1 MILPNETFCLGH
13 EINLTE
19 GENRLPFQ
27 GKTVVLQKQDG
38 HVNLFASRLPEP
50 WAIARVN
57 RVLWLFRVGSTPS
70 VPKLDFQDISGH
82 VEYEY
87 ESEFKY
93 VMENLYDLN
102 HVAGTHARTLFAKE
116 SNIKN
121 FETDGKTCRFD
132 FRTVT
137 DLDRVA
143 TIPLWRKVLGRILRG
158 NDGVPR
164 EQSQPIAIHFPGF
177 LALEAPLRAR
187 RKKQKDTL
195 PARTYVAIYPMSDT
209 RTKIVV
215 FTQSGLPKW
224 LLATLRRLRPNA
236 GTEVFAED
244 GNILENV
251 TGEYERKIR
260 LDADTP
266 VDYARKLYTRYST

>member
-13 EINLTE
+13 EINLRE
-19 GENRLPFQ
+19 GENALSFQ
-27 GKTVVLQKQDG
+27 GQTL
-38 HVNLFASRLPEP
+38 RLTKENGRVRWPAQVPSP
-50 WAIARVN
+50 WALARIQG
-57 RVLWLFRVGSTPS
+57 VLWIFRQGTTPS
-70 VPKLDFQDISGH
+70 IPPLDFREITGH

-87 ESEFKY
+87 ESPFRF

-116 SNIKN
+116 SHVENM
-121 FETDGKTCRFD
+121 TVDGKTCRFD
-132 FRTVT
+132 FHTKT

-143 TIPLWRKVLGRILRG
+143 QIPAWRKALGRVLRG
-158 NDGVPR
+158 NEGVPT
-164 EQSQPIAIHFPGF
+164 EQTQPITIHFPGV
-177 LALEAPLRAR
+177 LALESPAR
-187 RKKQKDTL
+187 TRKKQKKDAL
-195 PARTYVAIYPMSDT
+195 PARTYVAIYPMTSR

-244 GNILENV
+244 RNILEHV
-251 TGEYERKIR
+251 SGEYKRKIR
-260 LDADTP
+260 LAGDSP
-266 VDYARKLYTRYST
+266 VDYARCLYAEYSV